1 MKGVQP
7 PDTDAS
13 RIKSWWAAVLAGQV
27 DTPHP
32 IYGADLE
39 VSFKGGVLR
48 LSGEQPSNDD
58 MKELLNQ
65 AREFRGHGVDDIDA
79 KHLFVAKRH
88 EKPGILDQTLI
99 AAFPN
104 REVAEYASQYL
115 LQSRRVHPKL
125 LEILDSRQ
133 EGRARQL
140 LPEDF
145 LGDVQKAFRVGDSV
159 LVLRVDETDAFKA
172 RELLD
177 EETRSLWTIAT
188 PPTLATAGRA

>member
-13 RIKSWWAAVLAGQV
+13 RIKSWWTAVLAGQV

-32 IYGADLE
+32 IYGADLR
-39 VSFKGGVLR
+39 VSFKGGVLH
-48 LSGEQPSNDD
+48 LSGELPSNEDK
-58 MKELLNQ
+58 KELLAQ
-65 AREFRGHGVDDIDA
+65 AREFKGRAVSDVDA
-79 KHLFVAKRH
+79 KHLLVVSSK

-104 REVAEYASQYL
+104 REVAEFAGAYL
-115 LQSRRVHPKL
+115 LRSRRVKPKR
-125 LEILDSRQ
+125 LEILDSKQ
-133 EGRARQL
+133 EGTARQL

-145 LGDVQKAFRVGDSV
+145 VSDVKKAFDAGEAV
-159 LVLRVDETDAFKA
+159 LVVKVDETSAYKA

-188 PPTLATAGRA
+188 PPIPAVPERA